1 MIEYQTKW
9 FSGRDR
15 MLDWIGARIDEGG
28 AWKFEVIPD
37 CAPAQSGWYV
47 KADPIVEEWTNYA
60 SISGSELTPSIPGS
74 ELSVCIPDNNTY
86 VVENWDDVPAVPE
99 GVWGCFQIAPAAKE
113 IYDRIKAE
121 EARGEMQD

>member
-28 AWKFEVIPD
+28 AWRFEVVPD
-37 CAPAQSGWYV
+37 GTVAESWYV
-47 KADPIVEEWTNYA
+47 KAEPIVEEWTNYV
-60 SISGSELTPSIPGS
+60 SIPGSELTPSIPGS

-99 GVWGCFQIAPAAKE
+99 GVWGCFQIAPAA
-113 IYDRIKAE
+113 AE
-121 EARGEMQD
+121 VYRKMNGGVAK